1 MPRFIH
7 AADIHLDSPLQ
18 KLSAYQGAPVE
29 EIRGATRRAL
39 ARLADLAITESV
51 DFVLIAGDLYDGD
64 WRDQQTGLFFVS
76 QATKLVKQGI
86 PLYIIRGNHDAA
98 NVMTQSL
105 PLPKNPDGSDILLS
119 DKQAETIR
127 LEHLGI
133 SIHGRS
139 FGQRAETENL
149 AATYPAPDHGLFN
162 IGMLHTSLQGLEGHD
177 SYAPCSPMMLAD
189 KNYDYWALGHIHT
202 RGDHTVPGGAPIVFP
217 GNIQGR
223 HTRETGPKGCYV
235 VDTGS
240 GHRSAQMSKTF
251 FPLDVVRW
259 ETIAV
264 DTRGHE
270 NIEAILDIAR
280 SAIEDLHALL
290 QHQSLVVRIRLSGE
304 TPLHGELLQNR
315 SKYEAYLQAISLDI
329 ADGSTWI
336 ESLRV
341 RTQFPQQSIQWTDD
355 GPLSCVIK
363 VLDDVDALASSN
375 PNLLESLSA
384 LTKKLPDA
392 IPSPPLE
399 SLIEEARAA
408 LINRLK

>member
-18 KLSAYQGAPVE
+18 KLSTYQGAPVE
-29 EIRGATRRAL
+29 EIRGASRRAL
-39 ARLADLAITESV
+39 TRLTDLAISEAV

-64 WRDQQTGLFFVS
+64 WRDQQTGLFFVT

-98 NVMTQSL
+98 NVMTQTL
-105 PLPKNPDGSDILLS
+105 PLPKNPDGTDILLS
-119 DKQAETIR
+119 DKQADSIR

-177 SYAPCSPMMLAD
+177 SYAPCSPIMLAD

-202 RGDHTVPGGAPIVFP
+202 RGDHTVFGGAPIVFS

-235 VDTGS
+235 VDTGP
-240 GHRSAQMSKTF
+240 GHRSSEVTKTF

-259 ETIAV
+259 ETIAI
-264 DTRGHE
+264 DASGHE
-270 NIEAILDIAR
+270 SIESILDTAR
-280 SAIEDLHALL
+280 NSIEDLQASLTR
-290 QHQSLVVRIRLSGE
+290 QSLVVRIRVSGE
-304 TPLHGELLQNR
+304 TSLHGELSQNR
-315 SKYEAYLQAISLDI
+315 RKYEAYLQAISLDI

-341 RTQFPQQSIQWTDD
+341 RTQFPQHTVQWTDD

-363 VLDDVDALASSN
+363 VLDNVDTLAASN
-375 PNLLESLSA
+375 QNLLESLST
-384 LTKKLPDA
+384 LSKKLPDA
-392 IPSPPLE
+392 IPSPTLE